1 MDNMDNKKKDPASI
15 VDSWLDEI
23 LEKNNVADI
32 PQEDIPEEIGPDEQA
47 VASVGLTHPDDLE
60 LERIVQQTLAE
71 NWGDELGQFAASAD
85 DDSHDTQ
92 FFAPQYAQEAE
103 EVPEKKES
111 ESSEGKLRP
120 KAKKGYGLFGIPH
133 ILSTIIWL
141 LLIVAIGVSLG
152 RTVWVCAADLLAL
165 GKEGQE
171 VTITINADDRLPD
184 IAEKLQKAGMIRYPS
199 LFETFARLTGKGDN
213 ILIGS
218 ITFSEN
224 TVYDYNALIN
234 AMSYRGGSVV
244 TVEVMIPEG
253 YNCAQIFA
261 LLEEKGVCSVS
272 QLEEYAANGKLDN
285 YWFLDGVE
293 RGHKYCLEGFLF
305 PDTYEFYLDDEPER
319 VLEKFLDDFDYRFTD
334 RMIDKF
340 VELNKSTGLNLTIQ
354 DVVIM
359 ASIVEKEKA
368 TNNEGYAIASV
379 FYNRL
384 THASQYPFLNSDAT
398 ILYATDY
405 RNKGTL
411 TTDELI
417 NASPYNTYTQTGLPP
432 TPIANPGL
440 SSLDAA
446 LDPLDTS
453 YYYFIYDK
461 QAGVHRFSQTLA
473 QHEKLRRELGY
484 I

>member
-461 QAGVHRFSQTLA
+461 DAGVHRFSQTLA